1 MPKNSS
7 MGRGMKVVFAVA
19 ARQEAGE
26 PGATVADV
34 AADLGRDRSQVSR
47 GLKVAQQEDFLIR
60 GERRAYALHWGLY
73 ADAQAITEQ
82 RLRTDGLTALEGL
95 VAATNEGCFLGVLQ
109 GDSTVTIGERV
120 PAASR
125 MIGSWIG
132 RPYPAYCSDAGQAL
146 LWDASEQ
153 EVRTVFANTEFVR
166 HGPNTPASVDDFMGR
181 LEQARSRGYSVVDE
195 EAEPGLFSIAVP
207 VRDFRGE
214 VVAALQVVGPKTRLE
229 GRRTECA
236 AAAVEWGHWLEAA
249 LRGESDSGNLDQPV
263 TESRTGS

>member
-1 MPKNSS
+1 
-7 MGRGMKVVFAVA
+7 MGRGMKVVFAVG
-19 ARQEAGE
+19 ARQQAGE

-34 AADLGRDRSQVSR
+34 ASDLGRDRSQVSR

-60 GERRAYALHWGLY
+60 GERLAYALHWGLY

-82 RLRTDGLTALEGL
+82 RLRTDGLSALEGL

-120 PAASR
+120 PADSR

-146 LWDASEQ
+146 LWDASEE
-153 EVRTVFANTEFVR
+153 EVRTVFADTEFVG
-166 HGPNTPASVDDFMGR
+166 HGPNTPASVDDFLGR
-181 LEQARSRGYSVVDE
+181 LEQARARGYSVVDE
-195 EAEPGLFSIAVP
+195 EAEPGLYSIAVP

-214 VVAALQVVGPKTRLE
+214 VVAALQVVGPKSRLE
-229 GRRTECA
+229 GRRSECA
-236 AAAVEWGHWLEAA
+236 AAAVEWGRWLEAA
-249 LRGESDSGNLDQPV
+249 LRGESDQGEPAQGESDQTVAGSG
-263 TESRTGS
+263 TGS